1 LEPWTKVIELIEA
14 LGYVE
19 GPEIFEHVDENY
31 VILKRGAYFIEDTM
45 NKVTLSVPLTEE
57 DIARVAKVQ
66 EEKTK
71 FL

>member
-1 LEPWTKVIELIEA
+1 MEPWTKVIELIEA